1 MNLKLFFTP
10 TESQQDLPTNA
21 IGQSIKHLQDDGFD
35 ISKMDLAF
43 VGINGRG
50 EADLIRAKFFALK
63 RSLATYRIADLGN
76 IQTGSDEEQT
86 QARVREVCEFLLSQR
101 VVPILIG
108 GNQDLAIGQF
118 KAYETAGK
126 LISVLNIDAFMD
138 LEEEGDTSSKFLNDI
153 LMHQPNY
160 MLSYSHMA
168 HQSYLIDAAML
179 KALDKLYFE
188 SMRLGEIRYDIKQAE
203 PLIRMADMASFDI
216 SAIRSS
222 DAPGNPKAQP
232 FGLSGEEACQLTW
245 YAGTNEKLSSIGFHE
260 YYPSLDDD
268 ALKTA
273 SVIATMI
280 WYFIEGFYN
289 RKDTGQFNSDSYT
302 KYTVSF
308 EGTDDTMTFYKSR
321 LSEKWW
327 MLVNYGDN
335 FMDRAYIPCS
345 YEDYTAA
352 THGDFPERWIKAQ
365 GKLV

>member
-10 TESQQDLPTNA
+10 TELELDLPDNA
-21 IGQSIKHLQDDGFD
+21 IGQSFKHLQDEGFD
-35 ISKMDLAF
+35 ISKIDLAI
-43 VGINGRG
+43 VGINTRG
-50 EADLIRAKFFALK
+50 EANLIRSKLFALK
-63 RSLATYRIADLGN
+63 RSFPTYRLADLGN
-76 IQTGSDEEQT
+76 IQPGTDEEQT
-86 QARVREVCEFLLSQR
+86 QARVREICEFLISQR
-101 VVPILIG
+101 VLPLLVG

-118 KAYETAGK
+118 QAYESSKK
-126 LISVLNIDAFMD
+126 LISVLNVDAFLDM
-138 LEEEGDTSSKFLNDI
+138 ETEGDTSSQFLNKI

-160 MLSYSHMA
+160 LLSYSHMA
-168 HQSYLIDAAML
+168 QQSYLIDSMML
-179 KALDKLYFE
+179 RALDKLYFE
-188 SMRLGEIRYDIKQAE
+188 SLRLGEIRYDIKQAE
-203 PLIRMADMASFDI
+203 PLIRMADMVTFDI
-216 SAIRSS
+216 SSIRSS

-232 FGLSGEEACQLTW
+232 FGLSGEEACQLSW
-245 YAGTNEKLSSIGFHE
+245 YAGINEKLSSVGFHE

-280 WYFIEGFYN
+280 WYFIEGYYN
-289 RKDTGQFNSDSYT
+289 RKDNGQFNSDNYM

-308 EGTDDTMTFYKSR
+308 EGTDDTMTFYRSK

-365 GKLV
+365 GKLI